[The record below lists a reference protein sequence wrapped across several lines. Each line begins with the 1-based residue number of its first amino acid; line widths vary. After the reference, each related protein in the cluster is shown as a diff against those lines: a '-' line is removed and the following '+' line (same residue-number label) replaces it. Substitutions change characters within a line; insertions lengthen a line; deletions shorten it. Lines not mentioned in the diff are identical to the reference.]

1 MPKRY
6 RISEEQ
12 VKELEEAQKKNRD
25 KNVEKRL
32 KALLLHAEG
41 KTRERIAE
49 LTGFVKSYISELVSK
64 YSNKGISTIIENNY
78 HGNNRNMS
86 FAEEEALLEP
96 FKKAAE
102 AGQIVEVSE
111 IKGAYEEATGRSLE
125 TNRGQ
130 IYNVLHRHGWR
141 KIMPRSK
148 HPNKASE
155 EVIEA
160 SKKLTKL
167 SRTRWKILQQEMF
180 D

>member
-6 RISEEQ
+6 YINEEQ
-12 VKELEEAQKKNRD
+12 VKELEEARKRNKD

-32 KALLLHAEG
+32 QALLLHAQG
-41 KTRERIAE
+41 KTREKTAE

-64 YSNKGISTIIENNY
+64 YSNKGITAIIENNY
-78 HGNNRNMS
+78 HGNHRNMS

-96 FKKAAE
+96 FRKAAE

-111 IKGAYEEATGRSLE
+111 IKRAYEEATGQSLE
-125 TNRGQ
+125 TNCGQ
-130 IYNVLHRHGWR
+130 IYNVLHRHGWH

-155 EVIEA
+155 EAIEA
-160 SKKLTKL
+160 SRKLKQ
-167 SRTRWKILQQEMF
+167 SSGRRWKILHQEKSG
-180 D
+180 

>member
-1 MPKRY
+1 MN
-6 RISEEQ
+6 EEQ
-12 VKELEEAQKKNRD
+12 VKELEEARKKNKD

-41 KTRERIAE
+41 MTREKIAE
-49 LTGFVKSYISELVSK
+49 MTGFVKSYISELVSK
-64 YSNKGISTIIENNY
+64 YCNKGISTIIENNY

-96 FKKAAE
+96 FQEAAQ

-111 IKGAYEEATGRSLE
+111 IKRAYEEATGRSLE
-125 TNRGQ
+125 NNRGQ
-130 IYNVLHRHGWR
+130 IYNVLRRHGWR
-141 KIMPRSK
+141 KVMPRSK

-155 EVIEA
+155 EAIEA
-160 SKKLTKL
+160 SKKLTKP
-167 SRTRWKILQQEMF
+167 SNMRWKILQQEMS